1 MQQQT
6 SHKEDVT
13 SSTQDKSNGTLNKDL
28 NLVETIPLENGF
40 IVRRHDKKWFTTLG
54 DTVITEPTDNY
65 NGQLEQLDDL
75 NYKVLINIFTQVYKA
90 LKKLEETDRMTRAG
104 L

>member
-1 MQQQT
+1 MSQQT
-6 SHKEDVT
+6 SNKANATLD
-13 SSTQDKSNGTLNKDL
+13 TQDSLKETHKQDS

-90 LKKLEETDRMTRAG
+90 LKKLEETDRMTKAG